1 MKPLFRS
8 ARTLALATLLA
19 APFARAEVNVV
30 EKVATDVYFHEGDIG
45 RHGHCNNGWIVFNDY
60 VLVID
65 ANFPSGA
72 QVILPK
78 IKALTDKPIKFAF
91 DTHHHGDHAY
101 GNQVMHEAGATIVGH
116 AGVLAEMKKYE
127 TNLFGGGKPGRWE
140 DAAKGRK
147 DVAASKLRP
156 PSLLF
161 EQKMAFDDGTH
172 RVELL
177 HFGVA
182 HTHGDGWAWL
192 PKERIVFTGDA
203 CVNGPYNYTGDG
215 NIHEWIKT
223 LDKVIALKPLKV
235 CPAHGPSGG
244 PEVLVNQQLYFKSLI
259 AEVRKLKD
267 AGKTAAEVQAAAETI
282 KGTLRK
288 DERIAIYIGQFIDM
302 QLQSAW
308 TEMGGAPFPAKK
320 QAQLEPVKL
329 KARALLAGTG
339 SQAAAPAAGK

>member
-1 MKPLFRS
+1 MKAFLRPAQS
-8 ARTLALATLLA
+8 LAIATLLL
-19 APFARAEVNVV
+19 APLARAEVNVV
-30 EKVATDVYFHEGDIG
+30 EKVAPNVYFHEGDIG
-45 RHGHCNNGWIVFNDY
+45 RHGHCNNGWIVFADY
-60 VLVID
+60 VLIID

-72 QVILPK
+72 QVVLPK
-78 IKALTDKPIKFAF
+78 IKALTDKPIRFVF

-101 GNQVMHEAGATIVGH
+101 GNQVMHEAGAIIVGH
-116 AGVLAEMKKYE
+116 SGVLAEMKKYE

-161 EQKMAFDDGTH
+161 EKQLTFDDGTH

-177 HFGVA
+177 HLGVA
-182 HTHGDGWAWL
+182 HTYGDGWAWL

-203 CVNGPYNYTGDG
+203 CVNGPYNYIGDG

-244 PEVLVNQQLYFKSLI
+244 PEVLVNQQLYFKSLL
-259 AEVRKLKD
+259 AEVKKLKD
-267 AGKTAAEVQAAAETI
+267 AGKTAAEVQTASDTI
-282 KGTLRK
+282 KEALRK
-288 DERIAIYIGQFIDM
+288 NEKIAHYIGQFINA
-302 QLQSAW
+302 QVEKAW
-308 TEMGGAPFPAKK
+308 TEMGGAAFPAKK
-320 QAQLEPVKL
+320 QAQVDPVRL
-329 KARALLAGTG
+329 KAGQLLVV
-339 SQAAAPAAGK
+339 SDNLLPSR

>member
-8 ARTLALATLLA
+8 AQTLALATLLV

-30 EKVATDVYFHEGDIG
+30 DKVATDVFFHEGDIG
-45 RHGHCNNGWIVFNDY
+45 RQGHCNNGWIVFNDY

-78 IKALTDKPIKFAF
+78 IKALTDKPIRFVF

-101 GNQVMHEAGATIVGH
+101 GNQIMHEAGATLVAH

-127 TNLFGGGKPGRWE
+127 TNYFTGKGPGRWE

-147 DVAASKLRP
+147 DVAATKLRP
-156 PSLLF
+156 PGILF
-161 EQKMAFDDGTH
+161 DRRLVFDDGQH

-177 HFGVA
+177 HFGTA

-192 PKERIVFTGDA
+192 PKERVIFTGDA

-215 NIHEWIKT
+215 NLHEWIKT
-223 LDKVIALKPLKV
+223 LDRAIALKPLKV

-244 PEVLVNQQLYFKSLI
+244 PEVLANQQLYFKSLL
-259 AEVRKLKD
+259 AEVKKFKD

-282 KGTLRK
+282 KATLRK

-308 TEMGGAPFPAKK
+308 TEMGGERFPAKK
-320 QAQLEPVKL
+320 QAQLKPVKL
-329 KARALLAGTG
+329 KARALLVGTG
-339 SQAAAPAAGK
+339 NQVAAPAVAK

>member
-1 MKPLFRS
+1 MTPLSRAIAS
-8 ARTLALATLLA
+8 LALTAFLTVLP
-19 APFARAEVNVV
+19 APAQVNVV
-30 EKVATDVYFHEGDIG
+30 QTVASGVYFHEGDIG
-45 RHGHCNNGWIVFNDY
+45 RHGHCNNGWIVFKDY
-60 VLVID
+60 VLVVD

-127 TNLFGGGKPGRWE
+127 TNYFTGKQPGRWE

-147 DVAASKLRP
+147 DVAASRLRP
-156 PSLLF
+156 PDVLF
-161 EQKMAFDDGTH
+161 EQKLAFDDGTH

-203 CVNGPYNYTGDG
+203 CVNGPYNYVGDG

-235 CPAHGPSGG
+235 CPAHGPQGG
-244 PEVLVNQQLYFKSLI
+244 PEVLANQQHYFKSLL
-259 AEVRKLKD
+259 AEVKKLKD
-267 AGKTAAEVQAAAETI
+267 AGKTAAEVQAATDTI
-282 KGTLRK
+282 KETLRK
-288 DERIAIYIGQFIDM
+288 DERIAIYIGQFINM
-302 QLQSAW
+302 QVEKAW
-308 TEMGGAPFPAKK
+308 TELGGAAFPAKK
-320 QAQLEPVKL
+320 QAQVEPVRLMGKTL
-329 KARALLAGTG
+329 VATG
-339 SQAAAPAAGK
+339 N

>member
-1 MKPLFRS
+1 MSLFLHS
-8 ARTLALATLLA
+8 VQILTLATLLA
-19 APFARAEVNVV
+19 MPFVRAEVNVV
-30 EKVATDVYFHEGDIG
+30 EKVDTDVYFHEGDLG
-45 RHGHCNNGWIVFNDY
+45 RYGHCNNGWIIFSDY
-60 VLVID
+60 VLMID

-72 QVILPK
+72 QVVLPK
-78 IKALTDKPIKFAF
+78 IKAMTDKPIKFAF

-116 AGVLAEMKKYE
+116 SGVLTEMKKYE
-127 TNLFGGGKPGRWE
+127 TNYFTGKGSGPWE
-140 DAAKGRK
+140 SAAKNRK

-192 PKERIVFTGDA
+192 PKERVIFTGDA
-203 CVNGPYNYTGDG
+203 CVNGPYNYVGDG

-244 PEVLVNQQLYFKSLI
+244 PEMLTNQQQYFKSLL
-259 AEVRKLKD
+259 AEVKKLKV
-267 AGKTAAEVQAAAETI
+267 AGKTAAEVQAASDTI
-282 KGTLRK
+282 KETLRR
-288 DERIAIYIGQFIDM
+288 DERIAHYIGSMFFEAQVEKVWRE
-302 QLQSAW
+302 LK
-308 TEMGGAPFPAKK
+308 GAAFPPKK
-320 QAQLEPVKL
+320 QAQVQPAKL
-329 KARALLAGTG
+329 KTKILVMR
-339 SQAAAPAAGK
+339 